1 MRAWRSRFLLAAVAA
16 FLAAASLLAQA
27 PSPAASQDEI
37 VTAPVE
43 VDGAVLF
50 RVRGVTSF
58 PAEQRAAIVRDRIV
72 AVANDPGISVESIR
86 SVEGDGVT
94 RILAG
99 DQTITTVI
107 EADAN
112 LEQMPRPQLA
122 DGLLARIRDAITLHR
137 RERSPEALRRDVIS
151 ALGVTA
157 VFIGVIVL
165 LQLVWRSV
173 DRLLVARLQKRIH
186 DVEIKS
192 FELMRA
198 ERIWEAV
205 RGIVFAIRTTVYL
218 LVGLFYLGWV
228 LSEFPWTRFAAR
240 SMRDFALAPLRI
252 IGNGI
257 LVNIPSLVFLAVLFV
272 MVRLLLRLIYLF
284 FDAVGRGA
292 VTLTNFDP
300 DWAAPTYKL
309 VRAAVVMFALV
320 VGYPYIPGSQSDAFK
335 GVSLFIGII
344 FSLGSSS
351 AISNMVAGYLMT
363 YRRAFKVGDK
373 IQIGESFGEVIETR
387 LQVTHLCSLKN
398 EELIIP
404 NSQILGSEV
413 RNYSSLAKKQGLI
426 LHAEVGIGYETPWRQ
441 VEAMLIAASERT
453 PSLARE
459 PRPFVVEKKLG
470 DFAITYELN
479 VYCRELPSLQSLPNF
494 YAELH
499 RNILD
504 VFNEY
509 GVQIMTPAY
518 EGDPSAA
525 KVVARKDWYAAPAAN
540 PRAPANEP
548 VR

>member
-1 MRAWRSRFLLAAVAA
+1 MRASSRFLSAAVAA
-16 FLAAASLLAQA
+16 FLAGARLLAQA
-27 PSPAASQDEI
+27 PGPAAPQDEI

-50 RVRGVTSF
+50 RLRGVTSF

-72 AVANDPGISVESIR
+72 AVANDPAIGVESIN
-86 SVEGDGVT
+86 SVEGDGAT

-99 DQTITTVI
+99 EQIITTVL

-112 LEQMPRPQLA
+112 LEQIPRPQLA
-122 DGLLARIRDAITLHR
+122 AGHLARIREAITLHR
-137 RERSPEALRRDVIS
+137 RERSPDALRRDVIS
-151 ALGVTA
+151 ALGATA

-173 DRLLVARLQKRIH
+173 DRLLVARLQKRIQT
-186 DVEIKS
+186 VEIKS

-198 ERIWEAV
+198 ERIWDAV
-205 RGIVFAIRTTVYL
+205 RGIIFAIRTTVYL

-240 SMRDFALAPLRI
+240 SMRDFALGPLRI

-257 LVNIPSLVFLAVLFV
+257 LVNIPSLVFLVVLFV
-272 MVRLLLRLIYLF
+272 MVRLVLRLIYLF

-292 VTLTNFDP
+292 VTLSNFDP
-300 DWAAPTYKL
+300 EWAAPTYKL
-309 VRAAVVMFALV
+309 VRVAVVMFALV

-351 AISNMVAGYLMT
+351 AISNMIAGYMMT

-387 LQVTHLCSLKN
+387 LQVTHLRSLKN

-413 RNYSSLAKKQGLI
+413 RNYSSLAKTQGLI
-426 LHAEVGIGYETPWRQ
+426 LHTEVGIGYETPWRQ

-453 PSLARE
+453 PGLASE
-459 PRPFVVEKKLG
+459 PRPFVLEKKLG
-470 DFAITYELN
+470 DFAVSYELN
-479 VYCRELPSLQSLPNF
+479 VYCRELQSLPKL

-509 GVQIMTPAY
+509 GIQIMTPAY
-518 EGDPSAA
+518 EGDPSAP

-540 PRAPANEP
+540 PRSPADEP